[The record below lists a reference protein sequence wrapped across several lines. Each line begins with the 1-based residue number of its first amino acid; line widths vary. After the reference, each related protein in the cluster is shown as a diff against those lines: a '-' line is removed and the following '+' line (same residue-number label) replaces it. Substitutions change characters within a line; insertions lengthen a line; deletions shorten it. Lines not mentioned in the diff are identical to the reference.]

1 MQFAI
6 VEPQPARVGALFFGP
21 PMPGQLAI
29 SIGQHSD
36 KGRKEVNQDFHG
48 ALIPEEPLLSL
59 KGIAVV
65 LADGI
70 STSEV
75 SAIASESAV
84 KSFLTDYYCTSD
96 SWSVKTSAQRVI
108 AATNSW
114 LHAQTR
120 QSQYLY
126 DKDRGYVC
134 TLSAMVIKSTTAHIF
149 HIGDARIYRVVAR
162 GLEQLTEDHRV
173 VVSSQQSYLGRAL
186 GINPQV
192 EIDYRAV
199 AIEKGDLFLLATDGV
214 YEHVGSRFVAETT
227 SGHAS
232 DLDRA
237 AAAIVEE
244 AKRRGSSDNLT
255 VQIVRI
261 DALPDSESSEIVRQ
275 ATELPCPPLPEAR
288 AVLDGYQIVREI
300 HGSSRS
306 HIYLAV
312 DSADDA
318 LVALKIPSI
327 DLRGDPAYLQR
338 FMMEEWVARRVT
350 SAHVLKPRTQSR
362 RQNYLYV
369 VTEFVDGQTLTQW
382 MIDNPRPD
390 LETVRGIVEQIA
402 QGLQAFHRLEML
414 HQDLRPENIMIDKT
428 GTAKIIDFGSVRIAG
443 ITDNGGDPHDILG
456 TAQYTAPEYFLG
468 EGGSQRSDIFSL
480 GVIAYQMLT
489 GRLPY
494 GAQVARTRT
503 KSQQKKLRY
512 KTVLN
517 DNRDIPAWVDGAL
530 KKAVHPDPY
539 QRYDELSEFIFDLRH
554 PNKKFLE
561 ATAKPLIERDPLLF
575 WKCLSAILFVAFL
588 IVVGLLLLQYGKH

>member
-1 MQFAI
+1 MASH
-6 VEPQPARVGALFFGP
+6 
-21 PMPGQLAI
+21 LAI

-36 KGRKEVNQDFHG
+36 KGRKEINQDFHG

-59 KGIAVV
+59 KGIAVA

-70 STSEV
+70 STSDV
-75 SAIASESAV
+75 SSIASESAV

-96 SWSVKTSAQRVI
+96 SWSVKTSAHRVI

-126 DKDRGYVC
+126 DQDRGYVC

-149 HIGDARIYRVVAR
+149 HIGDARIYRV
-162 GLEQLTEDHRV
+162 GGHSLEQLTEDHRV
-173 VVSSQQSYLGRAL
+173 IVSSQQSYLGRAL
-186 GINPQV
+186 GINPQI
-192 EIDYRAV
+192 EIDYRTV
-199 AIEKGDLFLLATDGV
+199 TIDKGDLFLLATDGV
-214 YEHVGSRFVAETT
+214 YEHVSGRFIAETIN
-227 SGHAS
+227 GRARE
-232 DLDRA
+232 LDGIARI
-237 AAAIVEE
+237 IVEE
-244 AKRRGSSDNLT
+244 AKRQGSSDNLT

-275 ATELPCPPLPEAR
+275 ASELPCPPLPEAR
-288 AVLDGYQIVREI
+288 TILDGYQIVREI

-312 DSADDA
+312 DSTDNA
-318 LVALKIPSI
+318 LVALKILSI
-327 DLRGDPAYLQR
+327 DLRSDPAYLQR
-338 FMMEEWVARRVT
+338 FMMEEWVARRVN
-350 SAHVLKPRTQSR
+350 SAHVLKPRIQSR

-382 MIDNPRPD
+382 MIDNPKPD

-402 QGLQAFHRLEML
+402 KGLQAFHRLEML
-414 HQDLRPENIMIDKT
+414 HQDLRPANIMIDKT

-443 ITDNGGDPHDILG
+443 IADDATGLHDDILG

-468 EGGSQRSDIFSL
+468 EGGSPRSDIFSL

-494 GAQVARTRT
+494 GAQIAKTRT
-503 KSQQKKLRY
+503 KAQQRKLRY
-512 KTVLN
+512 RPVLD
-517 DNRDIPAWVDGAL
+517 DNRDIPAWIDGAL
-530 KKAVHPDPY
+530 KKALQPDPY
-539 QRYDELSEFIFDLRH
+539 QRYDELSEFVFDLRH
-554 PNKKFLE
+554 PNKKFFE
-561 ATAKPLIERDPLLF
+561 PASKPLIERDPLLF
-575 WKCLSAILFVAFL
+575 WKSLSAILLVALL
-588 IVVGLLLLQYGKH
+588 IILALLVVQYGKH

>member
-1 MQFAI
+1 
-6 VEPQPARVGALFFGP
+6 
-21 PMPGQLAI
+21 MPGQLQI

-36 KGRKEVNQDFHG
+36 KGRKDTNQDFHG
-48 ALIPEEPLLSL
+48 ALIPEEPLLTL
-59 KGIAVV
+59 KGIAIV

-75 SAIASESAV
+75 SDVASKSAV

-149 HIGDARIYRVVAR
+149 HIGDARIYRVVGR

-173 VVSSQQSYLGRAL
+173 IVSSQQSYLGRAL
-186 GINPQV
+186 GINPQI

-199 AIEKGDLFLLATDGV
+199 TIAKGDLFLLATDGV
-214 YEHVGSRFVAETT
+214 YEHVGSRFVAETIT
-227 SGHAS
+227 GHAN
-232 DLDRA
+232 DLDSA
-237 AAAIVEE
+237 ASVIVEE

-275 ATELPCPPLPEAR
+275 ASELPCPPLPEPR
-288 AVLDGYQIVREI
+288 TVLDGYQIVREI

-312 DSADDA
+312 DSADGA
-318 LVALKIPSI
+318 MVAVKVPSI

-338 FMMEEWVARRVT
+338 FMMEEWVARRIN
-350 SAHVLKPRTQSR
+350 SAHVLKPRIQSR

-369 VTEFVDGQTLTQW
+369 VTEFVDGQTLAQW
-382 MIDNPRPD
+382 MIDNPNPD

-402 QGLQAFHRLEML
+402 KGLQAFHRLEML
-414 HQDLRPENIMIDKT
+414 HQDLRPDNIMIDRT
-428 GTAKIIDFGSVRIAG
+428 GTAKIIDFGSVR
-443 ITDNGGDPHDILG
+443 
-456 TAQYTAPEYFLG
+456 
-468 EGGSQRSDIFSL
+468 SL
-480 GVIAYQMLT
+480 ASRMMQAMTLT
-489 GRLPY
+489 
-494 GAQVARTRT
+494 
-503 KSQQKKLRY
+503 
-512 KTVLN
+512 
-517 DNRDIPAWVDGAL
+517 
-530 KKAVHPDPY
+530 
-539 QRYDELSEFIFDLRH
+539 
-554 PNKKFLE
+554 
-561 ATAKPLIERDPLLF
+561 LF
-575 WKCLSAILFVAFL
+575 WGRRSIPRPNISSARADRSVPISSRLESSP
-588 IVVGLLLLQYGKH
+588 IRC

>member
-1 MQFAI
+1 MRFAI
-6 VEPQPARVGALFFGP
+6 VEAQPARVEPLFFGQ
-21 PMPGQLAI
+21 PMPGQLAL

-48 ALIPEEPLLSL
+48 ALIPDEPLLSR

-120 QSQYLY
+120 QSYY
-126 DKDRGYVC
+126 PDEEDRGYVC
-134 TLSAMVIKSTTAHIF
+134 TLSAMVFKSTTAHIF
-149 HIGDARIYRVVAR
+149 HIGDARIYRVAGR

-173 VVSSQQSYLGRAL
+173 IVSSQQSYLGRAL
-186 GINPQV
+186 GINQQV
-192 EIDYRAV
+192 EIDYRA
-199 AIEKGDLFLLATDGV
+199 ITIGKGDLFLLATDGV
-214 YEHVGSRFVAETT
+214 YEHVSGRFVAETIT
-227 SGHAS
+227 RHANN
-232 DLDRA
+232 LDGA
-237 AAAIVEE
+237 AAAIVEG
-244 AKRRGSSDNLT
+244 AKKRGSSDNLT

-261 DALPDSESSEIVRQ
+261 DGLPDSESSEFARQ
-275 ATELPCPPLPEAR
+275 AAELPCPPLPEAR
-288 AVLDGYQIVREI
+288 TVLDGYQIVREI
-300 HGSSRS
+300 HGTSRS

-312 DSADDA
+312 DSADNS

-338 FMMEEWVARRVT
+338 FMMEEWVARRVN
-350 SAHVLKPRTQSR
+350 SAHVLKPRIQSR

-382 MIDNPRPD
+382 MIDHPKPD

-402 QGLQAFHRLEML
+402 KGLQAFHRLEML
-414 HQDLRPENIMIDKT
+414 HQDLRPDNIMIDKT
-428 GTAKIIDFGSVRIAG
+428 GTAKIIDFGSVRVAG
-443 ITDNGGDPHDILG
+443 ITDDASDDGPGHILG

-480 GVIAYQMLT
+480 GVIAYQMLS

-494 GAQVARTRT
+494 GAEVARART
-503 KSQQKKLRY
+503 KARQKKLRY
-512 KTVLN
+512 KSLLN
-517 DNRDIPAWVDGAL
+517 ENRDIPVWVDGAL
-530 KKAVHPDPY
+530 KKAVHHDPD
-539 QRYDELSEFIFDLRH
+539 QRYDELSEFVFDLRH
-554 PNKKFLE
+554 PTFLDT
-561 ATAKPLIERDPLLF
+561 AAKPLIERDPLLF
-575 WKCLSAILFVAFL
+575 WKSLSAILFVA
-588 IVVGLLLLQYGKH
+588 LLVTLAVLVLGKH

>member
-1 MQFAI
+1 
-6 VEPQPARVGALFFGP
+6 
-21 PMPGQLAI
+21 MPGQLAL

-48 ALIPEEPLLSL
+48 ALIPDEPLLSR

-120 QSQYLY
+120 QSYY
-126 DKDRGYVC
+126 PDEEDRGYVC
-134 TLSAMVIKSTTAHIF
+134 TLSAMVFKSTTAHIF
-149 HIGDARIYRVVAR
+149 HIGDARIYRVAGR

-173 VVSSQQSYLGRAL
+173 IVSSQQSYLGRAL
-186 GINPQV
+186 GINQQV
-192 EIDYRAV
+192 EIDYRA
-199 AIEKGDLFLLATDGV
+199 ITIGKGDLFLLATDGV
-214 YEHVGSRFVAETT
+214 YEYVSGRFVAETIT
-227 SGHAS
+227 RHANN
-232 DLDRA
+232 LDGA
-237 AAAIVEE
+237 AAAIVEG
-244 AKRRGSSDNLT
+244 AKKRGSSDNLT

-261 DALPDSESSEIVRQ
+261 DGLPDSESSEFARQ
-275 ATELPCPPLPEAR
+275 AAELPCPPLPEAR
-288 AVLDGYQIVREI
+288 TVLDGYQIVREI
-300 HGSSRS
+300 HGTSRS

-312 DSADDA
+312 DSADNS

-338 FMMEEWVARRVT
+338 FMMEEWVARRVN
-350 SAHVLKPRTQSR
+350 SAHVLKPRIQSR

-382 MIDNPRPD
+382 MIDHPKPD

-402 QGLQAFHRLEML
+402 KGLQAFHRLEML
-414 HQDLRPENIMIDKT
+414 HQDLRPDNIMIDKT
-428 GTAKIIDFGSVRIAG
+428 GTAKIIDFGSVRVAG
-443 ITDNGGDPHDILG
+443 ITDDASDDGPGHILG

-480 GVIAYQMLT
+480 GVIAYQMLS

-494 GAQVARTRT
+494 GAEVARART
-503 KSQQKKLRY
+503 KARQKKLRY
-512 KTVLN
+512 
-517 DNRDIPAWVDGAL
+517 PSG
-530 KKAVHPDPY
+530 
-539 QRYDELSEFIFDLRH
+539 S
-554 PNKKFLE
+554 
-561 ATAKPLIERDPLLF
+561 TAR
-575 WKCLSAILFVAFL
+575 
-588 IVVGLLLLQYGKH
+588 

>member
-1 MQFAI
+1 
-6 VEPQPARVGALFFGP
+6 
-21 PMPGQLAI
+21 MPSQLAI
-29 SIGQHSD
+29 SIGQHSE
-36 KGRKEVNQDFHG
+36 KGRKDTNQDFHG
-48 ALIPEEPLLSL
+48 ALIPDEPLLSL

-126 DKDRGYVC
+126 DRDRGYVC
-134 TLSAMVIKSTTAHIF
+134 TLSAIVIKSTTAHIF
-149 HIGDARIYRVVAR
+149 HIGDARIYSAA
-162 GLEQLTEDHRV
+162 GHSLEQLTEDHRV
-173 VVSSQQSYLGRAL
+173 IVSSEQSYLGRAL
-186 GINPQV
+186 GINPQIEV
-192 EIDYRAV
+192 DYRTLRV
-199 AIEKGDLFLLATDGV
+199 EKGDLFLLATDGV
-214 YEHVGSRFVAETT
+214 YEHVSGRFIAETIDKN
-227 SGHAS
+227 GG

-237 AAAIVEE
+237 ARTIVEE
-244 AKRRGSSDNLT
+244 AKRQGSPDNLT

-261 DALPDSESSEIVRQ
+261 DALPDSESSEIARQ
-275 ATELPCPPLPEAR
+275 AAELPCPPLPEAR
-288 AVLDGYQIVREI
+288 TVLDGYQIVREI

-312 DSADDA
+312 DSADNS

-338 FMMEEWVARRVT
+338 FMMEEWVARRVN
-350 SAHVLKPRTQSR
+350 SAHVLKPRIQAR

-402 QGLQAFHRLEML
+402 KGLQAFHRLEML

-443 ITDNGGDPHDILG
+443 ITDDAGDPHDILG

-494 GAQVARTRT
+494 GAEAARTRT
-503 KSQQKKLRY
+503 KAQQKKLRY
-512 KTVLN
+512 KSALN
-517 DNRDIPAWVDGAL
+517 DNRDIPGWVDGAL

-539 QRYDELSEFIFDLRH
+539 HRYDELSEFVFDLRH
-554 PNKKFLE
+554 PNKKFVE
-561 ATAKPLIERDPLLF
+561 SAAKPLIERDPLLL
-575 WKCLSAILFVAFL
+575 WKCLSAILFVSVL
-588 IVVGLLLLQYGKH
+588 IVSALLIVQIGRH

>member
-1 MQFAI
+1 MRFAI

-21 PMPGQLAI
+21 PMPSQLTI

-59 KGIAVV
+59 KGIAIV

-75 SAIASESAV
+75 SGVASESAV
-84 KSFLTDYYCTSD
+84 KSFLMDYYCTSD
-96 SWSVKTSAQRVI
+96 SWSVKTSAQRVS

-126 DKDRGYVC
+126 DRDRGYVC

-149 HIGDARIYRVVAR
+149 HIGDARVYRVAGH

-173 VVSSQQSYLGRAL
+173 IVSSQQSYLGRAL

-192 EIDYRAV
+192 EIDYRPV
-199 AIEKGDLFLLATDGV
+199 TIEKGDLFVLATDGV
-214 YEHVGSRFVAETT
+214 YEHVGSRFVAETII
-227 SGHAS
+227 GHAN
-232 DLDRA
+232 DLDSA
-237 AAAIVEE
+237 ASVIVEE
-244 AKRRGSSDNLT
+244 AKRRGSPDNLT
-255 VQIVRI
+255 IQIVRI
-261 DALPDSESSEIVRQ
+261 DALPDSESSEIVSQ
-275 ATELPCPPLPEAR
+275 AAELPCPPLPESR
-288 AVLDGYQIVREI
+288 TVLDGYQIVREI

-312 DSADDA
+312 DSADSTM
-318 LVALKIPSI
+318 VAVKIPSI

-338 FMMEEWVARRVT
+338 FMMEEWVARRVS
-350 SAHVLKPRTQSR
+350 SAHVLKPRIQSR

-369 VTEFVDGQTLTQW
+369 VTEFVDGQTLAQW
-382 MIDNPRPD
+382 MIDNPNPD

-402 QGLQAFHRLEML
+402 KGLQAFHRLEML
-414 HQDLRPENIMIDKT
+414 HQDLRPDNIMIDRT

-443 ITDNGGDPHDILG
+443 ITDDASDDAHAILG

-494 GAQVARTRT
+494 GAEVARTRT
-503 KSQQKKLRY
+503 KAQQKKLRY
-512 KTVLN
+512 KSILN
-517 DNRDIPAWVDGAL
+517 DTRDIPAWIDGAL

-539 QRYDELSEFIFDLRH
+539 QRYEELSEFVFDLRH
-554 PNKKFLE
+554 PNKKFVE
-561 ATAKPLIERDPLLF
+561 SAAKPLIERDPLLF
-575 WKCLSAILFVAFL
+575 WKCLSAILFVALL
-588 IVVGLLLLQYGKH
+588 ITLALLQFGKH